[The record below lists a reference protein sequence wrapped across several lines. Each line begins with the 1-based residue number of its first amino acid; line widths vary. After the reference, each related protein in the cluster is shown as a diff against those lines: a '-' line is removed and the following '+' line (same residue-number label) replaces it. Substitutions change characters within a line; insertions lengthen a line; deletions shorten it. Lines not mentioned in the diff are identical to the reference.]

1 MRICGSYFECKG
13 KDTAPVESLE
23 KKIILIIIL
32 QDIFDVGSQ
41 FFYLIWVDDKLEVEE
56 VVHIGELCFAGFWKL
71 QFVQVLKYKVLT

>member
-23 KKIILIIIL
+23 KRILIL
-32 QDIFDVGSQ
+32 QNIFDVGSQ
-41 FFYLIWVDDKLEVEE
+41 FLYLIWVDDKLEVEE

-71 QFVQVLKYKVLT
+71 QFVQVLKYKELT

>member
-23 KKIILIIIL
+23 KRILIL
-32 QDIFDVGSQ
+32 QNIFDVGSQ
-41 FFYLIWVDDKLEVEE
+41 FFYLIRVDNKLEVEE

>member
-23 KKIILIIIL
+23 KRILIL
-32 QDIFDVGSQ
+32 QNIFDVGSQ
-41 FFYLIWVDDKLEVEE
+41 FLYLIWVDDKLEVEE
-56 VVHIGELCFAGFWKL
+56 VVHIGELCFAGFGKL

>member
-23 KKIILIIIL
+23 KRILIL
-32 QDIFDVGSQ
+32 QNIFDVGSQ
-41 FFYLIWVDDKLEVEE
+41 FLYLIWVDDKLEVEE

-71 QFVQVLKYKVLT
+71 QFVQVLKYKILT

>member
-13 KDTAPVESLE
+13 KDTAPVESL
-23 KKIILIIIL
+23 KKRILIL

-41 FFYLIWVDDKLEVEE
+41 FLYLIWVDDKLEVEE

>member
-23 KKIILIIIL
+23 KRILIL
-32 QDIFDVGSQ
+32 QNIFDVGSQ
-41 FFYLIWVDDKLEVEE
+41 FLYLIWVDDKLEVEE

>member
-23 KKIILIIIL
+23 KRILIS
-32 QDIFDVGSQ
+32 QDIFHVGSQ

-71 QFVQVLKYKVLT
+71 QFVQVLKYKVPT

>member
-13 KDTAPVESLE
+13 KDTAPIESLE
-23 KKIILIIIL
+23 MGIFIL

-41 FFYLIWVDDKLEVEE
+41 FFYLIRVDNKLEVEE

-71 QFVQVLKYKVLT
+71 QFVQVL

>member
-23 KKIILIIIL
+23 KRILIL

-41 FFYLIWVDDKLEVEE
+41 FFYLIRVDNKLEVEE